1 MSEFLSKNEI
11 LKADDLACDVVD
23 VPEWNGKV
31 RIKMLTG
38 TERDAFEQGILSTN
52 RSGQAKRNLSNIRA
66 KLSALSIVN
75 EEGER
80 LFTDGEMFQL
90 GRKSAKALDKIFD
103 ACQHLNGMTEDD
115 VEDMAKNSEPDLN
128 EDFIS
133 D

>member
-1 MSEFLSKNEI
+1 
-11 LKADDLACDVVD
+11 
-23 VPEWNGKV
+23 
-31 RIKMLTG
+31 MLTG

-52 RSGQAKRNLSNIRA
+52 SSGQSKRNLNNIRA

-75 EEGER
+75 EDGER
-80 LFTDGEMFQL
+80 VFSDGEMFQL

-103 ACQHLNGMTEDD
+103 ACQHLNAFTEEDI
-115 VEDMAKNSEPDLN
+115 EDMSKNSDPDQN